1 MLDGLAILG
10 DGSSDKPAARDERRA
25 ERLLIGT
32 IGAAHGVRGL
42 VRVKSFTE
50 EPDDLTAY
58 GAPTDRSGKP
68 VRLEIVGEAK
78 GQLLARIEGVADRNA
93 AEAWRG
99 VDLFIERT
107 ALPAPEEEDDFYHAD
122 LLGLPVEDLSGA
134 PLGAVRAIHDF
145 GAGDVLEL
153 TTPDGD
159 VRWLPFTKE
168 AVPTVDLAAGKLIA
182 DPPAEV
188 GDPEGAPDDAPEAAV
203 DKGEA

>member
-10 DGSSDKPAARDERRA
+10 DGSSDKPAAREERRA

-50 EPDDLTAY
+50 DPDDLTAY
-58 GAPTDRSGKP
+58 GVPTDRSGAP

-78 GQLLARIEGVADRNA
+78 GQLLARIEGVGDRNG
-93 AEAWRG
+93 AEVWRG
-99 VDLFIERT
+99 VDLYIERA
-107 ALPAPEEEDDFYHAD
+107 ALPAPEEEDAFYHAD
-122 LLGLPVEDLSGA
+122 LLGLPVEDAAGSA
-134 PLGAVRAIHDF
+134 LGVVRAIHDF

-153 TTPDGD
+153 ATPDGD
-159 VRWLPFTKE
+159 VRWLPFTKA

-182 DPPAEV
+182 DPPTEV
-188 GDPEGAPDDAPEAAV
+188 GDPEGADAA
-203 DKGEA
+203 DGEASS

>member
-10 DGSSDKPAARDERRA
+10 DGSSDKPASREGRRA

-50 EPDDLTAY
+50 DPGDLTAY
-58 GAPTDRSGKP
+58 GLPTDRSGAP
-68 VRLEIVGEAK
+68 VRLQIVGETK
-78 GQLLARIEGVADRNA
+78 GQMLARIEGVADRTA

-99 VDLFIERT
+99 VDLYIER
-107 ALPAPEEEDDFYHAD
+107 ASLPAPEEEDDFYHAD
-122 LLGLPVEDLSGA
+122 LLGLPVEDPSGA
-134 PLGAVRAIHDF
+134 TLGVVRAIHDF

-153 TTPDGD
+153 ATPDGD
-159 VRWLPFTKE
+159 VRWLPFTKA

-188 GDPEGAPDDAPEAAV
+188 GDPEAPETA
-203 DKGEA
+203 DGETPS